1 MHLIK
6 YLSHNYLSL
15 SFTKFRNSCNSFN
28 CIFISLIPSYYS
40 NYIFEQLDLNPIAYS
55 TN

>member
-15 SFTKFRNSCNSFN
+15 SSTKSKNSCSSSS
-28 CIFISLIPSYYS
+28 CIFISLIPS
-40 NYIFEQLDLNPIAYS
+40 
-55 TN
+55 